1 MRIGNSFHS
10 TKKTWQ
16 SILKQ
21 YFKKANEDNSY
32 LFDDTADI
40 ALYSTELKLKLLS
53 DCFMKPTIKN
63 NHINQ

>member
-1 MRIGNSFHS
+1 M
-10 TKKTWQ
+10 

-32 LFDDTADI
+32 PFDDTADI
-40 ALYSTELKLKLLS
+40 VLYSTELKLKLLS
-53 DCFMKPTIKN
+53 DCFIKPTIKN